1 MGKHPQD
8 DQEDD
13 ESWNPGPEFVRV
25 NDFVA
30 KEGDGHGANGNDY
43 NTCITRDV
51 IVNSVDQLGPD
62 DDIR

>member
-1 MGKHPQD
+1 
-8 DQEDD
+8 
-13 ESWNPGPEFVRV
+13 V

-30 KEGDGHGANGNDY
+30 KEGDGHGANGNYY